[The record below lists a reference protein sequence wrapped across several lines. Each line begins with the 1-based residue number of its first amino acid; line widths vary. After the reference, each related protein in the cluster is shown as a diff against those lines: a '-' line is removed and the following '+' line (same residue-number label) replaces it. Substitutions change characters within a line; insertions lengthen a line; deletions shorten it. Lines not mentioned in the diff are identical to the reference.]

1 MANGINARDRT
12 LADVLKTLVD
22 RVRKLEKPNS
32 IHIGGVGASI
42 GANTGYTIS
51 VNDSGQLVSTSDS
64 GTVTVLGNP

>member
-1 MANGINARDRT
+1 MANGINARALT
-12 LADVLKTLVD
+12 LPDLIKNLVD

-42 GANTGYTIS
+42 GANTGYTLS

-64 GTVTVLGNP
+64 GTVTVIGSP